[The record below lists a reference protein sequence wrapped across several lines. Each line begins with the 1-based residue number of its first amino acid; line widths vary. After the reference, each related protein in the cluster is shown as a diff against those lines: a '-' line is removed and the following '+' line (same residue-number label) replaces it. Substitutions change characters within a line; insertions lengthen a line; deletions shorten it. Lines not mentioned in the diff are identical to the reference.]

1 MDPLRL
7 ICIIGPDGT
16 GKTTQAKMLIEK
28 LREMGYEYEYR
39 WMRFHHFISLPV
51 LALARLMGLTEI
63 QTLPD
68 GRKIGYHHFY
78 RSRLISKLYPIT
90 LYLDTVLAMIFKI
103 YIPLKLQKKRIV
115 CDRFIY
121 DTLVD
126 LAMDL
131 DNPSFITSK
140 IAKMFLRLVPK
151 ESKVVLLIAPY
162 EKIKW
167 RREDLRF
174 DNHLKKKIE
183 TYTELKKRFIQI
195 VTIDASSTI
204 EAVHDQIIKAVNKV
218 SNNGNFKTSL

>member
-1 MDPLRL
+1 MDPPRL

-78 RSRLISKLYPIT
+78 RSKLISTVYPIT
-90 LYLDTVLAMIFKI
+90 LYLDMLLAMIFKI
-103 YIPLKLQKKRIV
+103 YIPLKVQRKRLV

-126 LAMDL
+126 LTIDL
-131 DNPSFITSK
+131 DNIEFDNSK
-140 IAKMFLRLVPK
+140 TAKKFLKLIPRDCLTI
-151 ESKVVLLIAPY
+151 LLIAPY
-162 EKIKW
+162 EKIKE
-167 RREDLRF
+167 RREDLKF
-174 DNHLKKKIE
+174 DKYLRKRIE
-183 TYTELKKRFIQI
+183 TYMELKKRFPQL
-195 VTIDASSTI
+195 VTIDASS
-204 EAVHDQIIKAVNKV
+204 EVEKVHNQIVEIVVGENESA
-218 SNNGNFKTSL
+218 L

>member
-1 MDPLRL
+1 MDPPRL

-28 LREMGYEYEYR
+28 LRERGYEYEYR

-78 RSRLISKLYPIT
+78 RSKLISTLYSLT
-90 LYLDTVLAMIFKI
+90 LYLDTLLAMMFKI

-115 CDRFIY
+115 CDRFVY

-131 DNPSFITSK
+131 NNPSFITSK
-140 IAKMFLRLVPK
+140 ITKMFLRLVPK

-174 DNHLKKKIE
+174 DGSLE
-183 TYTELKKRFIQI
+183 KRIQI
-195 VTIDASSTI
+195 YLELGQKFPQVMEVNASLGIPDVHRRIIRMVI
-204 EAVHDQIIKAVNKV
+204 EDE
-218 SNNGNFKTSL
+218 